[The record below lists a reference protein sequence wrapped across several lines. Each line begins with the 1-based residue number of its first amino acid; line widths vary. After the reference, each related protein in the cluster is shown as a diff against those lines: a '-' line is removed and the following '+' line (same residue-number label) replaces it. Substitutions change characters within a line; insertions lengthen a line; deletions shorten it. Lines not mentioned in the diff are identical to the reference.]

1 MIIAVSMTHRAGDY
15 ALDGIAPRYLAL
27 LDDLELI
34 PALIPN
40 HVPDPAGL
48 AETLGAQ
55 ALLLIGGGDIA
66 PEEYGQPNTASQA
79 IVPERDATERALLR
93 YATDRRLPVI
103 GICRGCQMINV
114 FFGGGLVQD
123 IATQHPGAIAH
134 EDADPHPV
142 TLVDPAIAALAG
154 GSTLTVNSFHHQGA
168 TAATLAP
175 DLQPFALAPDGIIEG
190 MQHRTLP
197 VLAVQWHPERPSPSH
212 DFDRALLRDFLKRVA
227 QVGPTNR

>member
-27 LDDLELI
+27 LDELELI

-40 HVPDPAGL
+40 HVPNPAGM
-48 AETLGAQ
+48 AEALSAQ
-55 ALLLIGGGDIA
+55 AVLLVGGGDVA

-79 IVPERDATERALLR
+79 IVPQRDATERALLR

-103 GICRGCQMINV
+103 GICRGFQMINV

-134 EDADPHPV
+134 DGADPHPV
-142 TLVDPAIAALAG
+142 ALVDAAIAALVGAPV
-154 GSTLTVNSFHHQGA
+154 LTVNSFHHQGVTPA
-168 TAATLAP
+168 NLAP
-175 DLQPFALAPDGIIEG
+175 GLQPFALAPDGIIEG

-197 VLAVQWHPERPSPSH
+197 VLAMQWHPERPSPSH
-212 DFDRALLRDFLKRVA
+212 DLDRALLRRFLA
-227 QVGPTNR
+227 GA